1 MLLFYL
7 SNTAAENPPFLVNLL
22 LPSPIKLAFVVH
34 WKSLFFLIKETGG
47 AVFFFVPTK
56 TNNGHLNIHLT
67 EMIAGS
73 QLGPKRKII
82 WKCNQKSLQSAF

>member
-34 WKSLFFLIKETGG
+34 WKSLFFLTKETGG
-47 AVFFFVPTK
+47 AGLF
-56 TNNGHLNIHLT
+56 
-67 EMIAGS
+67 
-73 QLGPKRKII
+73 
-82 WKCNQKSLQSAF
+82 